1 MDRLEN
7 GNLMSPSKNGDPKPK
22 AKLEAGTNRR
32 RNVFAPKTKT
42 GCFTCRRR
50 RIKCDEQ
57 RPICKRCVSAR
68 FDCEYPKL
76 LSKKRPPVLVLQPSS
91 SSQPAGTEHVG
102 YETELFGCF
111 RTFIVASLGGS
122 FNHLFWRVD
131 VPAAAQIHPSLWH
144 SALAIAAIHH
154 SARLQKARVR
164 ESGIKQL
171 QRNVIRNHYY
181 ILALTHYNKSI
192 RHVADLLGSRHLHS
206 LTYMEKEMVII
217 NNILYLGICSM
228 LEDPIQQNSHNTNL
242 FNFLEAVRF
251 GEEDPSTHSGVARF
265 EDLLSV
271 VLAIDGSFDGNEKT
285 PDREFRA
292 WAVAI
297 PKHYA
302 LQTITQAYLE
312 ILPVVYR
319 RLAFSDTEIL
329 PSTGQAMEEILRQKR
344 IRSFEAKLDAFEK
357 GHRNLN
363 QRDREA
369 VEMMRL
375 YMQCMNIRSEILGKT
390 SREDAMEH
398 DAKWIAVV
406 DQIGDLQARTTP
418 LDRPYSHEI
427 APITFAPSLGALLGT
442 VAASAHNVDTRR
454 KAVDLMK
461 KWPFK
466 ENNTSSE
473 EEAVGFEAM
482 IDFGLR
488 GPERTRPWQQAGLP
502 ILPTFENGSLE
513 SGIFDG
519 CKGCECIY
527 GRFIC
532 KDHKLGRYT
541 PDMTSVPPRIGLL
554 SMYERRHELPLTWYS
569 LEYT

>member
-1 MDRLEN
+1 M
-7 GNLMSPSKNGDPKPK
+7 
-22 AKLEAGTNRR
+22 
-32 RNVFAPKTKT
+32 
-42 GCFTCRRR
+42 
-50 RIKCDEQ
+50 
-57 RPICKRCVSAR
+57 
-68 FDCEYPKL
+68 
-76 LSKKRPPVLVLQPSS
+76 
-91 SSQPAGTEHVG
+91 
-102 YETELFGCF
+102 
-111 RTFIVASLGGS
+111 
-122 FNHLFWRVD
+122 
-131 VPAAAQIHPSLWH
+131 PAAAQIHPSLWH

-171 QRNVIRNHYY
+171 QRNVTRNHYY

-192 RHVADLLGSRHLHS
+192 RHVADLLGSRHIHT

-228 LEDPIQQNSHNTNL
+228 LEDPMQQNSHNTNL

-251 GEEDPSTHSGVARF
+251 GEEDPATHCGVARF
-265 EDLLSV
+265 DDLLSV

-285 PDREFRA
+285 LDREIRP
-292 WAVAI
+292 WAVAL
-297 PKHYA
+297 PKYHE
-302 LQTITQAYLE
+302 LKTITQAYLE

-319 RLAFSDTEIL
+319 RLAPNDTESQ
-329 PSTGQAMEEILRQKR
+329 PSTPKGMTELLRQKR
-344 IRSFEAKLDAFEK
+344 IHSFEARLDAFER
-357 GHRNLN
+357 GHQNLN

-375 YMQCMNIRSEILGKT
+375 YLQCVKVRGEILRKT
-390 SREDAMEH
+390 SREDAMKH
-398 DAKWIAVV
+398 DAKWIAIV

-418 LDRPYSHEI
+418 LDRPYTHEI
-427 APITFAPSLGALLGT
+427 APITFAPSLGALLGA

-482 IDFGLR
+482 IDFGLG

-502 ILPTFENGSLE
+502 ILPTYENGSLE

-519 CKGCECIY
+519 CKGCECIH

-532 KDHKLGRYT
+532 KDHKIGSYF

-554 SMYERRHELPLTWYS
+554 SLYERRNELPRTWYS
-569 LEYT
+569 LEYV